1 MLAIY
6 TVGIT
11 SIVMI
16 ILAYAIFTLGGK
28 YRKMGTDLFK
38 CTIGMD
44 MIYAFLVL
52 SICAAPS
59 NFWA

>member
-28 YRKMGTDLFK
+28 YRKIGTGLFK
-38 CTIGMD
+38 CVLCVD
-44 MIYAFLVL
+44 LLYAFMVL

-59 NFWA
+59 NF